1 MKIDIGAACR
11 EALGIWRR
19 DRDMIVAV
27 SGVFFFLPN
36 FALALFLSRGD
47 DLAAAQPGD
56 QQAMVD
62 ALQAYLVGNAHWLV
76 LQAVAEL
83 VGIATLLALV
93 LDPARPS
100 VREALLA
107 AFRRLPLLIV
117 AMLLIYAAKLAGL
130 LLFVLPL
137 LYVIGRVFV
146 VLPVLI
152 AEPQRRFGDAM
163 QHAITLTAGQ
173 VVPLLALSGL
183 LYFGAQLVVLLL
195 SGTAGA
201 ISSGGGNPVTLA
213 MLSAAVA
220 AVGAAMSVAFTLVR
234 ATVYRRLS
242 SKG

>member
-11 EALGIWRR
+11 EALELWRR
-19 DRDMIVAV
+19 DRDVIVAV
-27 SGVFFFLPN
+27 AGVFFFLPN

-47 DLAAAQPGD
+47 GAAQPGD
-56 QQAMVD
+56 QQAMVE
-62 ALQAYLVGNAHWLV
+62 ALQRYLVDNAHWLG

-83 VGIATLLALV
+83 VGIAVLLALV
-93 LDPARPS
+93 LDPSRPT
-100 VREALLA
+100 VREALVA
-107 AFRRLPLLIV
+107 AFRRLPILIV
-117 AMLLIYAAKLAGL
+117 AMLLVSAAKLVGL

-137 LYVIGRVFV
+137 LYVIGRAFL
-146 VLPVLI
+146 VLPVLV

-163 QHAITLTAGQ
+163 QRAVSLTEGQ
-173 VVPLLALSGL
+173 VIPLLAVSGL

-234 ATVYRRLS
+234 VTVYRRLA

>member
-1 MKIDIGAACR
+1 MKLDIAAACR

-19 DRDMIVAV
+19 DRDVIVAV
-27 SGVFFFLPN
+27 AGVFFFLPN

-47 DLAAAQPGD
+47 GAAQPGD
-56 QQAMVD
+56 QQAMVE
-62 ALQAYLVGNAHWLV
+62 ALQRYLVDNAHWLG

-83 VGIATLLALV
+83 VGIAVLLALV
-93 LDPARPS
+93 LDPSRPT
-100 VREALLA
+100 VREALIA
-107 AFRRLPLLIV
+107 AFRRLPILIV
-117 AMLLIYAAKLAGL
+117 AMLLVSAAKLIGL

-137 LYVIGRVFV
+137 LYVIGRAFL
-146 VLPVLI
+146 VLPVLV

-163 QHAITLTAGQ
+163 QRAVSLTEGQ
-173 VVPLLALSGL
+173 VIPLLAVSGL

-234 ATVYRRLS
+234 VTVYRRLA